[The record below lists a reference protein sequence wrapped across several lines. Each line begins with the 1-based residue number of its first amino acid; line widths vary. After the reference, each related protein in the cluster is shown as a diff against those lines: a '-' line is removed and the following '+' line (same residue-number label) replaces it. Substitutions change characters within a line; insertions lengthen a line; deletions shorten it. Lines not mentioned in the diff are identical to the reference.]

1 MLYPLS
7 YAAIRSTRAFYQR
20 QVRHA
25 RQEKFGDQ
33 DQPHRYHCPKC
44 GVKLTQG
51 EKDSE
56 RCRNGHALTT

>member
-1 MLYPLS
+1 MPDKK
-7 YAAIRSTRAFYQR
+7 
-20 QVRHA
+20 
-25 RQEKFGDQ
+25 KFGDEEEPDR
-33 DQPHRYHCPKC
+33 DQCPKR